1 MMFSLPTDLQQ
12 SFTEAAATSQAQQ
25 AARDELL
32 SKIFDQ
38 LIYLNAA
45 LDMILDDEAPVP
57 DEAEL

>member
-1 MMFSLPTDLQQ
+1 MFSLPTDLQQ
-12 SFTEAAATSQAQQ
+12 SLTEAAAASQAQQ

-32 SKIFDQ
+32 SKILEQ
-38 LIYLNAA
+38 LVNLNAA